1 MNALIIRHFHVKV
14 ALGKNSVNNN
24 ATNRLTA
31 VTDYVTHVLTLL
43 IEGRIPDAIL
53 FAEQG
58 AAPARGLANHLI

>member
-1 MNALIIRHFHVKV
+1 
-14 ALGKNSVNNN
+14 
-24 ATNRLTA
+24 LTF

-58 AAPARGLANHLI
+58 AAPARGLANRSRAALGHRSAGMTTSEELG

>member
-1 MNALIIRHFHVKV
+1 
-14 ALGKNSVNNN
+14 
-24 ATNRLTA
+24 LTS

-58 AAPARGLANHLI
+58 AAPARGSQTEGLDLRPSPDTNEIRHFSRLARGRWITR